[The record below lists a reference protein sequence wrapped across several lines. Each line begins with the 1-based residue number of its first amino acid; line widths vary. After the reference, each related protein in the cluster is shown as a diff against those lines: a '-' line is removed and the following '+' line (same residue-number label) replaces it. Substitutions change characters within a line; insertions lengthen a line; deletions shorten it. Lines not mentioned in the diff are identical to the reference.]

1 VTTVL
6 VIDIA
11 NAINTESKKEKPNA
25 CAIKKTIIKVPRDS
39 GIPTMIDVLLTD
51 LSLAIGNSVPMT
63 NKSIMMPSSANTF
76 TVSTLCIS
84 VNGGV

>member
-1 VTTVL
+1 

-11 NAINTESKKEKPNA
+11 NAINTESKKENPNV
-25 CAIKKTIIKVPRDS
+25 CAMKNTINKVPRDS
-39 GIPTMIDVLLTD
+39 GIPTMMDVLLTD

-63 NKSIMMPSSANTF
+63 NRSIIIPSSANTF
-76 TVSTLCIS
+76 TVSTLCIK